1 VRPDVAAWFDRRG
14 SHVSEWPTE
23 RLLADKGTTTVSV
36 VLPAL
41 NEERTIGTI
50 VGRIHR
56 DLVQR
61 APVVDELVV
70 VDSGSADATRLV
82 AEDAGA
88 TVVRRGQVLDDV
100 PPLPGKGEALWRSLA
115 ATTGDVVA
123 FVDSD
128 LSDFTS
134 GFVRGL
140 VGPLLADP
148 TVHLVKATYDRALRS
163 GETVLPA
170 GGGRVTELVARPL
183 LNVFW
188 PELAGFVQPLSGEYA
203 ARRALLERLPFPTGY
218 GVEVG
223 LLVDALREVGLDG
236 LAQVDLTR
244 RKHRNSS
251 DAALGRMATEITRV
265 VLARLQA
272 EGRAVLTGALCDQL
286 VQFSRDGQGYRV
298 DVTDLTPHERPPVT
312 SLASYTGGSGRLV
325 P

>member
-14 SHVSEWPTE
+14 SHVTDWPVE

-70 VDSGSADATRLV
+70 VDSGSTDATRLV

-88 TVVRRGQVLDDV
+88 TVVRHGQVLDDV

-272 EGRAVLTGALCDQL
+272 EGRVVPTGDLCDQL
-286 VQFSRDGQGYRV
+286 VQFSRDGRGYH
-298 DVTDLTPHERPPVT
+298 VTVTELTPHERPPVT
-312 SLASYTGGSGRLV
+312 SLTSYTGGSGRLV